1 MSAHPG
7 RLNEP
12 SKFIFGI
19 YALVIAIG
27 PLSIDMYLP
36 AMPAIR
42 RELGADVAQMHA
54 TMAVYLIGLALGQLI
69 YGPLSDAFGRKRPLL
84 LGLGVYVAASVG
96 CAVAANAGAL
106 IALRGLQALGA
117 CAGTVT
123 IRAMIRDR
131 HEPRDVARALSL
143 LTAVMGVAPIV
154 APLLGSAMLAGFGW
168 RAIFASLALW
178 ATVMLLCAAIC
189 LPETRVNAPGHLSWR
204 STWRAARRLAK
215 HGRFMQLAFAGAV
228 THSSLLAF
236 LSSASM
242 VFSDGY
248 HLGASAIAGIFTF
261 SGASYIAGAQINR
274 LLLRSSE
281 LAMVMRWGM
290 AAHLLASLAM
300 VAISLLHWGGPFA
313 LLPSVGLLMASVGVV
328 APNAAALALAPFR
341 GRAGMAASLMGFMQY
356 LLAATTAFAVGQFA
370 SGSALPLGLAL
381 VVIGLLAQAAMRLGP
396 ASR

>member
-1 MSAHPG
+1 MD
-7 RLNEP
+7 EP
-12 SKFIFGI
+12 SRFVFGI

-42 RELGADVAQMHA
+42 RELGADVSQMHA
-54 TMAVYLIGLALGQLI
+54 TMAVYLIGLAVGQLI
-69 YGPLSDAFGRKRPLL
+69 YGPLSDAYGRKRPLL
-84 LGLGVYVAASVG
+84 LGLAVYIAASVG
-96 CAVAANAGAL
+96 CAMAISAQAL

-131 HEPRDVARALSL
+131 HEPRDVARALSM

-154 APLLGSAMLAGFGW
+154 APLLGSAVLAAFGW
-168 RAIFASLALW
+168 RAIFASLVLW
-178 ATVMLLCAAIC
+178 AALMLMAVAWR
-189 LPETRVNAPGHLSWR
+189 LPETRLGAPGRFSLQ
-204 STWRAARRLAK
+204 STWRSARRLIL
-215 HGRFMQLAFAGAV
+215 HGRFMRLAFAGAV

-261 SGASYIAGAQINR
+261 SGASYIAGAQANR
-274 LLLRSSE
+274 MMLRYRQPVE
-281 LAMVMRWGM
+281 VMRWGM
-290 AAHLLASLAM
+290 AAHM
-300 VAISLLHWGGPFA
+300 VASISMVAVSLLERGGPLWLMPSIA
-313 LLPSVGLLMASVGVV
+313 LLMGSVGIV

-341 GRAGMAASLMGFMQY
+341 GRAGTAASLMGFMQY
-356 LLAATTAFAVGQFA
+356 VLAASTALVVGLV
-370 SGSALPLGLAL
+370 SNGSALPLALAL
-381 VVIGLLAQAAMRLGP
+381 VVVGLLAQWAMRLGQSGP
-396 ASR
+396 